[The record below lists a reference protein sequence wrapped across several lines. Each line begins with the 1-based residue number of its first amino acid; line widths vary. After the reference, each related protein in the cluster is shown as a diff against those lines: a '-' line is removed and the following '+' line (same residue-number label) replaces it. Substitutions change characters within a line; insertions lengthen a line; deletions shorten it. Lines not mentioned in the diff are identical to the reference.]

1 MNRELMF
8 SSGSDCCDT
17 PQDFFDKLNEE
28 FKFTLDACALPE
40 NTKCERFFTPE
51 QDGLQQ
57 EWTGTVWCNPPYGR
71 TARKWVQKGS
81 VSARGGQ
88 QLLCCCPP
96 ARTPAGFT
104 ILSTTKR
111 KSDLFEAA

>member
-8 SSGSDCCDT
+8 SSESDCWYT

-57 EWTGTVWCNPPYGR
+57 EWTGSVWCNPPYGR
-71 TARKWVQKGS
+71 TVCK
-81 VSARGGQ
+81 
-88 QLLCCCPP
+88 
-96 ARTPAGFT
+96 
-104 ILSTTKR
+104 
-111 KSDLFEAA
+111 